1 MVRQVG
7 QADGQDSKALLKA
20 GLGSALDR
28 ENPFNMLLQPDAA
41 SIAVSFQAAISST
54 SFGGE
59 QSTSGPSSCECTL
72 NTPFSGAQLH
82 DALQQAAGFSSA
94 HSITF
99 KLAGRQVPAD
109 GLVNPP
115 HQGSRADASGR

>member
-1 MVRQVG
+1 MRQVG

-41 SIAVSFQAAISST
+41 SIAVSFQAAISIT

-59 QSTSGPSSCECTL
+59 QSASGPSSCECTL

-82 DALQQAAGFSSA
+82 EGLRRAAGLNAA

-99 KLAGRQVPAD
+99 KIVGRQVPAD

-115 HQGSRADASGR
+115 HQGSRAEACGR